1 MKSTLASLCAG
12 AGLLL
17 ATAMPA
23 AADDQLVVTSVFSQT
38 FNGYRR
44 EKLPDGSFKR
54 ERYAISNAGALPGTT
69 RDTSLDKVSFP
80 KLAGLLAEQLGRQNY
95 FLARDSKSAD
105 LLLVVHWA
113 RTIPFNEVNFKG
125 NVNQAA
131 RSLGALKDLQASGG
145 AKVNLEGVSADSY
158 VADQFEADML
168 RLMMD
173 NRARRLDDE
182 RNAVLL
188 GYMKDI
194 NQVDDIRRDAGFGDA
209 YDDLMTDVEEAR
221 YYVIVEAYDFR
232 ATVREKRP
240 TLLWITR
247 ISVRSPGT
255 NFGDKVAGML
265 ANASRYFGQESG
277 HLVREKERE
286 GQVTIGETKVV
297 DDAAHA
303 EPPVAEKKP

>member
-1 MKSTLASLCAG
+1 MKSIRSFLCAG

-17 ATAMPA
+17 AATSLPA
-23 AADDQLVVTSVFSQT
+23 ADELVTTAVFSRT
-38 FNGYRR
+38 YHGYRR

-54 ERYAISNAGALPGTT
+54 ERYAISNAGALPGTV

-80 KLAGLLAEQLGRQNY
+80 KLAGMLAEQLGRQNY

-131 RSLGALKDLQASGG
+131 QSLGALKNLQASGG
-145 AKVNLEGVSADSY
+145 GAVNMEGVAADSY

-188 GYMKDI
+188 GYMQDV
-194 NQVDDIRRDAGFGDA
+194 NQVDDIRRDVGFGDA

-240 TLLWITR
+240 TLQWITR
-247 ISVRSPGT
+247 ISIRSPGT

-265 ANASRYFGQESG
+265 ANASRYFGQASG
-277 HLVREKERE
+277 HLVREKEKE
-286 GQVTIGETKVV
+286 GQVTIGESKVV
-297 DDAAHA
+297 NEAPHA
-303 EPPVAEKKP
+303 EPPAGEKRK